1 MTVKIVLASG
11 SPRRRELLRMI
22 GFEDFEV
29 VPDAANEEMP
39 EGLSPEGT
47 VCHIALQKA
56 NNVSLLRGAGDLI
69 IAADT
74 LVYLDGRP
82 LGKPADHG
90 DAARML
96 EALSGRMHTVFTG
109 VALKRGSGHMV
120 GAEATNVYFRELSGR
135 EISDYVAT
143 GEPMDKAG
151 AYGAQGRGAV
161 YVERI
166 EGDFFNVMGFPLCRL
181 SKMLKDFG
189 FPM

>member
-1 MTVKIVLASG
+1 
-11 SPRRRELLRMI
+11 MI
-22 GFEDFEV
+22 GFDDFEV
-29 VPDAANEEMP
+29 VPDTAGEDMP
-39 EGLSPEGT
+39 EGLSPERT

-56 NNVSLLRGAGDLI
+56 NNVSLLRDAGDLI

-82 LGKPADHG
+82 LGKPADRG

-109 VALKRGSGHMV
+109 VALKMGPAHLV
-120 GAEATNVYFRELSGR
+120 GAEATNVYFREMSGR
-135 EISDYVAT
+135 EISDYVGT

-151 AYGAQGRGAV
+151 AYGSQGRGAV

-181 SKMLKDFG
+181 SKMLEDFG